1 MRTYHSAQMLNFDN
15 RRVQPIGGSLFWHIW
30 GRNHCNIFR
39 AQQELH
45 LRTDRMILGL
55 AVQRKLIAEEN
66 NPNLKLRMFVSGG
79 GCSGMQ
85 YGFTFEETANE
96 DDFDLEFDGI
106 HLLIDAMSSQY
117 LQGAEVDYTESLQGS
132 QFSIKNPQAQTTC
145 GCGSSFN
152 PG

>member
-1 MRTYHSAQMLNFDN
+1 MEEQLAQPQLVKMA
-15 RRVQPIGGSLFWHIW
+15 PGAIAKIK
-30 GRNHCNIFR
+30 
-39 AQQELH
+39 E
-45 LRTDRMILGL
+45 
-55 AVQRKLIAEEN
+55 LIAEEN

-85 YGFTFEETANE
+85 YGFTFEEEVNE
-96 DDFDLEFDGI
+96 DDFNLEFDGI
-106 HLLIDAMSSQY
+106 TLLIDSMSSQY

-132 QFSIKNPQAQTTC
+132 QFSIKNPNAQTTC

>member
-1 MRTYHSAQMLNFDN
+1 M
-15 RRVQPIGGSLFWHIW
+15 
-30 GRNHCNIFR
+30 
-39 AQQELH
+39 QELFEPQ
-45 LRTDRMILGL
+45 LVKMAPGAIAKIKD
-55 AVQRKLIAEEN
+55 LITEEN

-85 YGFTFEETANE
+85 YGFTFEEEVSE
-96 DDFDLEFDGI
+96 DDFNLEFDGVT
-106 HLLIDAMSSQY
+106 LLIDSMSSQY

-132 QFSIKNPQAQTTC
+132 QFSIKNPNAQTTC

>member
-1 MRTYHSAQMLNFDN
+1 MDAFVTVKSDA
-15 RRVQPIGGSLFWHIW
+15 IAKIK
-30 GRNHCNIFR
+30 
-39 AQQELH
+39 EL
-45 LRTDRMILGL
+45 L
-55 AVQRKLIAEEN
+55 AEEN

-85 YGFTFEETANE
+85 YGFTFEEEVAE

-106 HLLIDAMSSQY
+106 HLLIDSMSSQY
-117 LQGAEVDYTESLQGS
+117 LHGAEVDYTESLQGS
-132 QFSIKNPQAQTTC
+132 QFSIKNPNAQTTC

>member
-1 MRTYHSAQMLNFDN
+1 MA
-15 RRVQPIGGSLFWHIW
+15 PGAIAKIK
-30 GRNHCNIFR
+30 
-39 AQQELH
+39 E
-45 LRTDRMILGL
+45 
-55 AVQRKLIAEEN
+55 LIAEEN
-66 NPNLKLRMFVSGG
+66 SPNLKLRMFVSGG

-85 YGFTFEETANE
+85 YGFTFEEQANE
-96 DDFDLEFDGI
+96 DDFDLEFEGI

>member
-1 MRTYHSAQMLNFDN
+1 
-15 RRVQPIGGSLFWHIW
+15 
-30 GRNHCNIFR
+30 
-39 AQQELH
+39 
-45 LRTDRMILGL
+45 
-55 AVQRKLIAEEN
+55 
-66 NPNLKLRMFVSGG
+66 MFVSGG

-85 YGFTFEETANE
+85 YGFTFEEDANE
-96 DDFDLEFDGI
+96 DDFDLEFEGI

-132 QFSIKNPQAQTTC
+132 QFSIKNPNAQTTC

>member
-1 MRTYHSAQMLNFDN
+1 MEDVLE
-15 RRVQPIGGSLFWHIW
+15 QPQLVKMAPGAIAKIK
-30 GRNHCNIFR
+30 
-39 AQQELH
+39 E
-45 LRTDRMILGL
+45 
-55 AVQRKLIAEEN
+55 LIAEEN

-85 YGFTFEETANE
+85 YGFTFEESSNE

-106 HLLIDAMSSQY
+106 HVLVDSMSSQY
-117 LQGAEVDYTESLQGS
+117 LHGAEVDYTESLQGS
-132 QFSIKNPQAQTTC
+132 SFSIKNPQAQTTC

>member
-1 MRTYHSAQMLNFDN
+1 MPGLSTIRAIRKPIYVIPGRSSTGILSIRGYNMEEQLE
-15 RRVQPIGGSLFWHIW
+15 QPKLVTMAPG
-30 GRNHCNIFR
+30 
-39 AQQELH
+39 
-45 LRTDRMILGL
+45 
-55 AVQRKLIAEEN
+55 AVAKIKELIAEEN

-85 YGFTFEETANE
+85 YGFTFEEEINE
-96 DDFDLEFDGI
+96 DDFDLEFEGI

-132 QFSIKNPQAQTTC
+132 SFSIKNPQAQTTC

>member
-1 MRTYHSAQMLNFDN
+1 MGESKPKMSESVID
-15 RRVQPIGGSLFWHIW
+15 QPQLVKMNPGAIAKIK
-30 GRNHCNIFR
+30 
-39 AQQELH
+39 E
-45 LRTDRMILGL
+45 
-55 AVQRKLIAEEN
+55 LIAEEN
-66 NPNLKLRMFVSGG
+66 NPELKLRMFVSGG

-85 YGFTFEETANE
+85 YGFTFEEQANE
-96 DDFDLEFDGI
+96 DDFDLVFDGI

-132 QFSIKNPQAQTTC
+132 QFNIKNPQAQTTC

>member
-1 MRTYHSAQMLNFDN
+1 MEEQLE
-15 RRVQPIGGSLFWHIW
+15 QPQLVKMAPGAIAKIK
-30 GRNHCNIFR
+30 
-39 AQQELH
+39 E
-45 LRTDRMILGL
+45 
-55 AVQRKLIAEEN
+55 LIAEEN

-85 YGFTFEETANE
+85 YGFTFEEEANE
-96 DDFDLEFDGI
+96 DDFDLEFEGI

>member
-1 MRTYHSAQMLNFDN
+1 MEEVLE
-15 RRVQPIGGSLFWHIW
+15 QPKLVTMASGAIAKIK
-30 GRNHCNIFR
+30 
-39 AQQELH
+39 E
-45 LRTDRMILGL
+45 
-55 AVQRKLIAEEN
+55 LIAEEN

-85 YGFTFEETANE
+85 YGFTFEEQGQE
-96 DDFDLEFDGI
+96 DDFVLEFDGI
-106 HLLIDAMSSQY
+106 HLLIDSMSSQY